1 MHEGASGPPADPLGV
16 GAGLHPL
23 ARAASVQFPSYHT
36 LLRHSLGTLD
46 ASSDRLQVALSS
58 DLGLPSPSPAD
69 TASSRKWHSLWG
81 FRASAAPGMFS
92 ARSL

>member
-16 GAGLHPL
+16 GAGQHPL

-36 LLRHSLGTLD
+36 LLRYSLGTLD

-69 TASSRKWHSLWG
+69 KASSRKWHSLWG
-81 FRASAAPGMFS
+81 FRASAARGMFS